1 MAQLYGNLIQ
11 PTAGDLPYRN
21 DAQLFTVDEAGRI
34 NGFLMPDGTEA
45 NRDAVDADA
54 VAWATH
60 FARDTFNNHCSNH
73 EHNCIETCVKYVKKK
88 QEAKL
93 SLRSTKVPSCRFR
106 YYRVKQIHKKRVR
119 RRGKPLVSKPFVEG
133 SDARNEQFRCQLKR
147 ETPLRSTSNDVCQ
160 SCDRC
165 NCDFQYLVCAPP
177 DDALE
182 DDAALLVPDNQPSD
196 CVPPCVALKDDAT
209 ELVPDDQPAKRRRLT
224 KKTPGGTKNKGPKWL
239 YGCDAKRINPK
250 LLLNFSE
257 AFRKAYGM
265 DFYITKYQG
274 KMMESLTP
282 LFQTMQTG
290 IQRLEQQEREEAERS
305 KAAVDQVDTAD
316 EAAKK
321 AKTEAESAARAR
333 RVTVR
338 LASMANRCYWLSTT
352 EITTH
357 ILTGGDALQTHRN
370 ARLFTRQLHWMM
382 QECKRALNQ
391 EAHLEDTVAD
401 RQSLQTAV
409 VQLRVKDEIDSDDDT
424 SQSALDGDAPEPA
437 EDGASLQLAEDG
449 DASRPA
455 VEVTA
460 VDVDTTSTNTS
471 DDYAHRG
478 IRLQS
483 MPFYVYRMYVIRVA
497 RKSDHQAHCLFEFEQ
512 HYCMANRY
520 IQKLCLSS
528 MNVPTLDGFQCP
540 TWDQDPEQNSLLK
553 SMLFTPWVCGGPL
566 LCGNSSRF
574 RHMLA
579 RCGCSDRS
587 TESRDAS
594 QLAEVSATQFTF
606 ERAWRLRCSEIHV
619 LAARADTKCHAA
631 RKHLVMEDTTL
642 FATLAEPRE
651 AIRRGEDIKS
661 FKGFA
666 IPP

>member
-1 MAQLYGNLIQ
+1 M
-11 PTAGDLPYRN
+11 
-21 DAQLFTVDEAGRI
+21 V
-34 NGFLMPDGTEA
+34 
-45 NRDAVDADA
+45 
-54 VAWATH
+54 
-60 FARDTFNNHCSNH
+60 C
-73 EHNCIETCVKYVKKK
+73 
-88 QEAKL
+88 
-93 SLRSTKVPSCRFR
+93 
-106 YYRVKQIHKKRVR
+106 
-119 RRGKPLVSKPFVEG
+119 KPFIEG
-133 SDARNEQFRCQLKR
+133 SDARNQQFRCQLKR

-160 SCDRC
+160 ACDRC
-165 NCDFQYLVCAPP
+165 NVDYQYLVCGPP

-182 DDAALLVPDNQPSD
+182 
-196 CVPPCVALKDDAT
+196 DDAT
-209 ELVPDDQPAKRRRLT
+209 ELVPDDQPAKRRKLT
-224 KKTPGGTKNKGPKWL
+224 AKRQSGVLCVKKTPGGTKNKGPKWL
-239 YGCDAKRINPK
+239 YGCDAKRIKPK
-250 LLLNFSE
+250 LLLTFSE

-305 KAAVDQVDTAD
+305 KAGVDQVDTAD
-316 EAAKK
+316 DAAKK

-370 ARLFTRQLHWMM
+370 ARLFTRQLQWVM

-424 SQSALDGDAPEPA
+424 SQTASDGDAPEPA

-449 DASRPA
+449 DASQPA

-478 IRLQS
+478 IKLQS
-483 MPFYVYRMYVIRVA
+483 MPFYVYRMYVMRVP
-497 RKSDHQAHCLFEFEQ
+497 RKADHRNHGDLFEFEQ
-512 HYCMANRY
+512 HYCMAKRY
-520 IQKLCLSS
+520 VQRILLTAVS
-528 MNVPTLDGFQCP
+528 VPTLDGFQCP

-553 SMLFTPWVCGGPL
+553 SMLFTPWICVV
-566 LCGNSSRF
+566 
-574 RHMLA
+574 
-579 RCGCSDRS
+579 RCY
-587 TESRDAS
+587 A
-594 QLAEVSATQFTF
+594 AT
-606 ERAWRLRCSEIHV
+606 
-619 LAARADTKCHAA
+619 RADSDTCLLGVVAQIDRPRAA
-631 RKHLVMEDTTL
+631 MLL
-642 FATLAEPRE
+642 SL
-651 AIRRGEDIKS
+651 RRFQLHCSPSRGLGD
-661 FKGFA
+661 
-666 IPP
+666 